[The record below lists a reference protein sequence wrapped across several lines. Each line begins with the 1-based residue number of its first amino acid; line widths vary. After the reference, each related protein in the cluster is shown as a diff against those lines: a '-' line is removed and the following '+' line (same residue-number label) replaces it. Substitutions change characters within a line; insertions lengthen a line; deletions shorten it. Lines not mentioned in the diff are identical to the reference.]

1 MDVSVIIVNYNTQ
14 KLTQQCVD
22 SLFAKTSGIDF
33 EVILIDNGSSDG
45 SRDLFSADER
55 ITYIYSE
62 ENLGFGKANNL
73 GARNAQGD
81 YLFFLNSDTYLV
93 NNAIGIFFDY
103 ARSARASKIG
113 FIGTLLR
120 DAEGNINGYGDSFP
134 TIWKSIK
141 TALHIPS
148 PRKMPEDGIKTPFD
162 VDYVVG
168 ADMFVSKKVFD
179 EVGGFDEAFFMYF
192 EESDLQYR
200 SYKKGYRNVI
210 IGEPQIVHLEGGSQQ
225 QRVSHQKLMMVEES
239 HLRYQKKHHH
249 RCVYGFFMV
258 LYFLLRLPTLFGPYS
273 MREKNDYLSLLI
285 KWM

>member
-22 SLFAKTSGIDF
+22 SIFAKTSGLEF
-33 EVILIDNGSSDG
+33 EVILIDNGSTDG
-45 SRDLFSADER
+45 SRACFSADER

-73 GARNAQGD
+73 GAWNAQGD

-103 ARSARASKIG
+103 ARSTRASKIG

-134 TIWKSIK
+134 SIWKSIK

-148 PRKMPEDGIKTPFD
+148 TRKMPEDGIKMPFD

-179 EVGGFDEAFFMYF
+179 EVGGFDEAFFMYY

-210 IGEPQIVHLEGGSQQ
+210 IGNPQIVHLEGGSQQ